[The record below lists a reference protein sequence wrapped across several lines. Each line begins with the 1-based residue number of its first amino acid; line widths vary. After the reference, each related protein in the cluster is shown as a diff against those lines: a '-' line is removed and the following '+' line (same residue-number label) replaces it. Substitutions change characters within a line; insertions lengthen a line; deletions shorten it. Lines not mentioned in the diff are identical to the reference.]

1 MPLNKKQFFSPTF
14 FLTLALILTIFGCA
28 SVQRPTGGP
37 RDRTPPKLLKAT
49 PENMTR
55 NFAAKQITLQFD
67 EYFKLTNQYQE
78 ITVSPA
84 MERAPEYKIRQKSLV
99 IDLKDTLHKN
109 TTYVI
114 NFGKAI
120 ADVNEGNLLK
130 NFTYV
135 FSTGAHIDSL
145 TVSGNVTNTDTQE
158 KEKDATVMLIPASQD
173 SIIFGK
179 KKPSIYATTDS
190 AGNFT
195 LSNLHD
201 GNYRIYALKETSPDK
216 IYNNDQELI
225 AFLKNPIHLS
235 KDTSNISLRLFKQ
248 TPEKFRLIDRRFDLD
263 GKMFFTFNKPLKAPS
278 IKITYPPGIDETKY
292 VDFGKT
298 NDTAMLY
305 TKSMDFDSIRIAF
318 FDQQKT
324 LDTIYLRKGRKEAF
338 TRNIAFKY
346 NIDGNQLLQPGKD
359 LLITSNLPID
369 SFDPNLLALT
379 EDSAQVNFTLV
390 KDPVNSKQFALKYR
404 FKQKANYQL
413 TVNELA
419 FTDIYGDKN
428 KKSIKK
434 FSVNK
439 PENYGTLT
447 IKLNVPDTSK
457 AYVVQILN
465 SEKQILKTVTFTK
478 STSVVLKDYLTG
490 KYKVRVIYDNNR
502 NGVWDSGSIKKGTQP
517 EHIWLYQKDI
527 NLRANWETEE
537 AVEIP
542 GESTLP

>member
-1 MPLNKKQFFSPTF
+1 MPLNKNRAFLSQIFFAF
-14 FLTLALILTIFGCA
+14 IAVLIVYGCA
-28 SVQRPTGGP
+28 SIQKPMGGP

-55 NFAAKQITLQFD
+55 NFTAKSVTLQFD
-67 EYFKLTNQYQE
+67 EYFKLTNQYAE
-78 ITVSPA
+78 ISISPA
-84 MERAPEYKIRQKSLV
+84 MERSPEYKIRQKNLV
-99 IDLKDTLHKN
+99 IDFKDTLHKN

-120 ADVNEGNLLK
+120 ADVNEGNVLK

-135 FSTGAHIDSL
+135 FSTGPHIDSL

-158 KEKDATVMLIPASQD
+158 KEKEATVMLFPLSQD
-173 SIIFGK
+173 SVMFGK
-179 KKPSIYATTDS
+179 KKPSIYTTTDS

-225 AFLKNPIHLS
+225 AFSKEPIHLN
-235 KDTSNISLRLFKQ
+235 KDTSNVALRLFKQ
-248 TPEKFRLIDRRFDLD
+248 TPDKFRVVDKHFDPD
-263 GKMFFTFNKPLKAPS
+263 GKMFFTFNKPVKDPS
-278 IKITYPPGIDETKY
+278 LKITYPPGIDETKY

-298 NDTAMLY
+298 NDTAMVYL
-305 TKSMDFDSIRIAF
+305 KNMDFDSVRVAF
-318 FDQQKT
+318 FDKQKP
-324 LDTIYLRKGRKEAF
+324 LDTVFLRKGKKETF
-338 TRNIAFKY
+338 TRNITFKY
-346 NIDGNQLLQPGKD
+346 NIDNNQLLQPGKD

-369 SFDPNLLALT
+369 SFDPNLIALT
-379 EDSAQVNFTLV
+379 EDSLQVNFTAQ
-390 KDPVNSKQFALKYR
+390 KDPNNSKLIVLKYK

-413 TVNELA
+413 TLNEYA

-428 KKSIKK
+428 KKS
-434 FSVNK
+434 FRRFTLNK
-439 PENYGTLT
+439 AENYGTLT

-465 SEKQILKTVTFTK
+465 SEKQLLKTVSITK
-478 STSVVLKDYLTG
+478 NTPVILKDYLTG

-502 NGVWDSGSIKKGTQP
+502 NGIWDSGSVKRGTQP
-517 EHIWLYQKDI
+517 EHIWLYIKDI

-537 AVEIP
+537 SVDIP
-542 GESTLP
+542 SESTLP

>member
-1 MPLNKKQFFSPTF
+1 
-14 FLTLALILTIFGCA
+14 
-28 SVQRPTGGP
+28 
-37 RDRTPPKLLKAT
+37 
-49 PENMTR
+49 MTR
-55 NFAAKQITLQFD
+55 NFAAKSVTLEFD
-67 EYFKLTNQYQE
+67 EYFKLTNQYSE

-84 MERAPEYKIRQKSLV
+84 MERAPEYKVRQKSLV
-99 IDLKDTLHKN
+99 IDFRDTLHKN

-145 TVSGNVTNTDTQE
+145 TVSGNLTNTDTQE
-158 KEKDATVMLIPASQD
+158 KEKDATVMLFPLSQD
-173 SIIFGK
+173 SIMFGK

-201 GNYRIYALKETSPDK
+201 GNYRIYALKEASPDK

-225 AFLKNPIHLS
+225 AFLKEPIHLN

-248 TPEKFRLIDRRFDLD
+248 TPDKFRLIDRRFDPD
-263 GKMFFTFNKPLKAPS
+263 GKMFFSFNKPLKDPS
-278 IKITYPPGIDETKY
+278 IKITYPAGIDESKY

-298 NDTAMLY
+298 NDTAMVYL
-305 TKSMDFDSIRIAF
+305 KSMDFDSIRIAF
-318 FDQQKT
+318 FDNKKT
-324 LDTIYLRKGRKEAF
+324 LDTIYLRKGRKETF
-338 TRNIAFKY
+338 MRNIAFKY
-346 NIDGNQLLQPGKD
+346 NIDGNGLLQPGKD

-369 SFDPNLLALT
+369 NFDPALVALT
-379 EDSAQVNFTLV
+379 EDSAQVNFTLF
-390 KDPVNSKQFALKYR
+390 KDPNNPKLIALKYR

-413 TVNELA
+413 ALNEFA
-419 FTDIYGDKN
+419 FTDLYGDKN

-434 FSVNK
+434 FVLNK
-439 PENYGTLT
+439 TENYGTLT
-447 IKLNVPDTSK
+447 IKLSVPDTSK

-465 SEKQILKTVTFTK
+465 SEKQLLKTATFTK
-478 STSVVLKDYLTG
+478 NTSVVLKDYLTG
-490 KYKVRVIYDNNR
+490 KYKVRIIYDSNR
-502 NGVWDSGSIKKGTQP
+502 NGVWDSGSVKKGIQP
-517 EHIWLYQKDI
+517 ERIWLYTKDI

-537 AVEIP
+537 SLEIP
-542 GESTLP
+542 NESTLP

>member
-1 MPLNKKQFFSPTF
+1 MPLNKKQVFSPTF

-55 NFAAKQITLQFD
+55 NFSAKQITLEFD

-78 ITVSPA
+78 ITISPA
-84 MERAPEYKIRQKSLV
+84 MERAPEYKIRSKSLV

-201 GNYRIYALKETSPDK
+201 GNYRIYALKESSPDK

-225 AFLKNPIHLS
+225 AFLKDPIHLT
-235 KDTSNISLRLFKQ
+235 KDTSNIALRLFKQ
-248 TPEKFRLIDRRFDLD
+248 TPDKFRLIDRRFDLD
-263 GKMFFTFNKPLKAPS
+263 GKMFFTFNKPLKNPS
-278 IKITYPPGIDETKY
+278 IKITYPAGIDDTKY

-298 NDTAMLY
+298 NDTAMVY
-305 TKSMDFDSIRIAF
+305 TKSMDFDSIRVAF
-318 FDQQKT
+318 FDQQKP
-324 LDTIYLRKGRKEAF
+324 LDTIYLRKGRKETF
-338 TRNIAFKY
+338 TRNITFKY
-346 NIDGNQLLQPGKD
+346 NIDNNQLLQPGKD

-390 KDPVNSKQFALKYR
+390 KDPVNAKQFALKYR
-404 FKQKANYQL
+404 FRQKANYQL
-413 TVNELA
+413 MINELA
-419 FTDIYGDKN
+419 FTDMYGDKN
-428 KKSIKK
+428 KKSLKK
-434 FSVNK
+434 FTINR

-457 AYVVQILN
+457 TYVAQILN
-465 SEKQILKTVTFTK
+465 SEKQILKTVAFKKNTP
-478 STSVVLKDYLTG
+478 VVLKDYLTG
-490 KYKVRVIYDNNR
+490 KYKVRIIYDANH
-502 NGVWDSGSIKKGTQP
+502 NGIWDSGSVKKGIQP
-517 EHIWLYQKDI
+517 EHIWLYAKDI

-537 AVEIP
+537 SVDIP

>member
-1 MPLNKKQFFSPTF
+1 MPLNKKQVFSPTF

-55 NFAAKQITLQFD
+55 NFAAKQIILEFD

-84 MERAPEYKIRQKSLV
+84 MERAPEYKIRSKNLV

-135 FSTGAHIDSL
+135 FSTGPHIDSL

-225 AFLKNPIHLS
+225 AFLKEPIHVS

-248 TPEKFRLIDRRFDLD
+248 TPDKFRLIDRRFDLD
-263 GKMFFTFNKPLKAPS
+263 GKMFFTFNKPLKDPS

-298 NDTAMLY
+298 NDTAMVY

-318 FDQQKT
+318 FDQQKP

-338 TRNIAFKY
+338 TRNITFKY
-346 NIDGNQLLQPGKD
+346 NIDNSQLLQPGKD

-379 EDSAQVNFTLV
+379 EDSAQVNFNLV
-390 KDPVNSKQFALKYR
+390 KDPVNSKLFALKYR

-413 TVNELA
+413 MINELA

-428 KKSIKK
+428 KKSFRK
-434 FSVNK
+434 FSINK

-447 IKLNVPDTSK
+447 IKMNVPDTSK
-457 AYVVQILN
+457 YYVAQILN
-465 SEKQILKTVTFTK
+465 SEKQLLKTVTFKKTA
-478 STSVVLKDYLTG
+478 SVVLKDYLTG
-490 KYKVRVIYDNNR
+490 KYKVRIIYDNNH
-502 NGVWDSGSIKKGTQP
+502 NGIWDSGSVRRGTQP
-517 EHIWLYQKDI
+517 EKIWLYSKDI

-537 AVEIP
+537 TVDIP